1 MPPRHGRNNEEE
13 RVAQKEDQDVL
24 HFTQQPFS
32 LSQREL
38 RVGILRVHKTIIN
51 PVGHWVSLFLF
62 IFPTKRGETM
72 GVD

>member
-32 LSQREL
+32 LSHEGM

-51 PVGHWVSLFLF
+51 PKAQGHWVDLSHSL
-62 IFPTKRGETM
+62 PKKRETM